1 MIAGKI
7 WANFRV
13 KDAKQARE
21 FYSRL
26 GFTPNQYNDE
36 KLASFSFGGG
46 GFVIHF
52 FEKGSQIDTY
62 LKFES
67 GDSNE
72 IIFTLSADSE
82 EEIRDWEGKVEA
94 AGGRVITAAG
104 RDGSGYFGLVFADPD
119 GHRFNLLLMEKGM

>member
-13 KDAKQARE
+13 KDVKQTRE

-36 KLASFSFGGG
+36 KLASFSFGEE

-52 FEKGSQIDTY
+52 FEKDSQIDTY

-82 EEIRDWEGKVEA
+82 EEIREWEGKVEL
-94 AGGRVITAAG
+94 AGGSVITAAG
-104 RDGSGYFGLVFADPD
+104 RDGLGYFGLVFADPD